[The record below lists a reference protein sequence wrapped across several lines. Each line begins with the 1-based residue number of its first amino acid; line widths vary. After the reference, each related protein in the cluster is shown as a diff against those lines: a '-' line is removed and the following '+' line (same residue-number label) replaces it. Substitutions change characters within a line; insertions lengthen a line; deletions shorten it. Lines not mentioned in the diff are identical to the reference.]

1 MNKKLIIEKGG
12 YRPTVSGPIEPPTSI
27 KTTKQK
33 HIKEMDK
40 QQQYRNQILEFLNN
54 FDIEFKHNNILKIT
68 SKEKDADGH
77 SVFISLVKCDTESI
91 IRECAKV
98 ADANYDKG
106 FCPVGGFVLE
116 HFNIKP

>member
-27 KTTKQK
+27 KTTKQE
-33 HIKEMDK
+33 HIKEMDNTQLLK
-40 QQQYRNQILEFLNN
+40 NQIHEFLNN
-54 FDIEFKHNNILKIT
+54 FDIELIHHNILKIT
-68 SKEKDADGH
+68 SNEKDVDGH

-98 ADANYDKG
+98 ADAKYDKG